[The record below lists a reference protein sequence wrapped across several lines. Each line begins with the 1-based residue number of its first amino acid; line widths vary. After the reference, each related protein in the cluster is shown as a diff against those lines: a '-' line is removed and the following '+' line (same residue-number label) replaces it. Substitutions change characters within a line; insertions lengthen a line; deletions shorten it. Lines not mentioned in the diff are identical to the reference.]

1 MNTLLVIVLVALQL
15 GDIWTT
21 QHALSNIKGATEAN
35 PIVKKAMDKFG
46 VLGGLCAV
54 KGPFIALVVFM
65 PLPTWALALI
75 VALYV
80 YVVGNNAR
88 IILKHQ

>member
-1 MNTLLVIVLVALQL
+1 METILLGVIIALQL

-54 KGPFIALVVFM
+54 KGPFIALVIFM
-65 PLPTWALALI
+65 PLSTWVLAAI

-88 IILKHQ
+88 IILKHR

>member
-88 IILKHQ
+88 IILKHR